1 MKLQTFQITLP
12 DALAAGHTGAPATLT
27 VYLRTPLACAPDR
40 KRPAVLIC
48 PGGAYL
54 RVSDREAEPV
64 AMQYLSM
71 GYHAMVLDYSVS
83 PNTFPTAL
91 LELAASIALI
101 REHASRWAVDTDK
114 IIVSGFSAGGH
125 LACSLGVFWNQDFV
139 SVPLGLTAEQIRPNG
154 LILCYPVISSG
165 PDCHRDSFKHL
176 LAENSDDDRARKAVS
191 LELHVGPHVPKTFL
205 WHTWTDQSVPVENSI
220 LLAQAY
226 AKAGVNLEMHLYPT
240 GVHGLSLAT
249 GDTSEPDGKYVET
262 QCQSWMPL
270 VKTWLEHL

>member
-1 MKLQTFQITLP
+1 MELKTFRITLP
-12 DALAAGHTGAPATLT
+12 DIPAAAHTGEPATLT

-40 KRPAVLIC
+40 KRAAVVIC

-64 AMQYLSM
+64 AMQYLAM
-71 GYHAMVLDYSVS
+71 GYHAMVLDYSVT

-91 LELAASIALI
+91 LELASSVALI
-101 REHASRWAVDTDK
+101 REHAAEWSVDPGK

-125 LACSLGVFWNQDFV
+125 LACSLGVFWNQNFV
-139 SVPLGLTAEQIRPNG
+139 TDPLGLTAEHVKPNA
-154 LILCYPVISSG
+154 LILCYPVITSG

-176 LAENSDDDRARKAVS
+176 LAEDSNDSRIRESVS

-205 WHTWTDQSVPVENSI
+205 WHTWTDQSVPVENSL

-226 AKAGVNLEMHLYPT
+226 ARAGINLEMHLYPT

-249 GDTSEPDGKYVET
+249 EDTSEPDGRYTEP

-270 VKTWLEHL
+270 VKTWPEYV